1 MALIRDGAA
10 MWFPGHFIPRRAT
23 GPPRGHRVMVPTGV
37 TNVFDELHE
46 VLSRNGAYG

>member
-1 MALIRDGAA
+1 MALIRDWAA
-10 MWFPGHFIPRRAT
+10 MCVFWMFYSTSGNLPAMGYRA
-23 GPPRGHRVMVPTGV
+23 VVPTGV